1 MIVNKI
7 QMIKIGVNNMSFIKI
22 IISKIKKD
30 KRTAIERFSD
40 YSTTLI
46 DLFNTTIVSLKNVNH
61 DIDVEKEVNVAT
73 IEALKSDN
81 DKLDS
86 IRNKNQ
92 KMIEKF
98 EKLLND

>member
-1 MIVNKI
+1 MKLIKKIV
-7 QMIKIGVNNMSFIKI
+7 
-22 IISKIKKD
+22 SKFKKD
-30 KRTAIERFSD
+30 KRTAIEKFSD

-46 DLFNTTIVSLKNVNH
+46 DLFNTTINSLKNVNH
-61 DIDVEKEVNVAT
+61 DIEVEKEANVVT

>member
-1 MIVNKI
+1 MFNFLRKR
-7 QMIKIGVNNMSFIKI
+7 
-22 IISKIKKD
+22 D
-30 KRTAIERFSD
+30 TRTAIERFSD

-46 DLFNTTIVSLKNVNH
+46 DLFNTTIDSLKNVNH
-61 DIDVEKEVNVAT
+61 DIDVEKETNVVT

-98 EKLLND
+98 ENLLND

>member
-1 MIVNKI
+1 MKLIKKIV
-7 QMIKIGVNNMSFIKI
+7 
-22 IISKIKKD
+22 SKFRKD
-30 KRTAIERFSD
+30 KRTAIEKFSD

-46 DLFNTTIVSLKNVNH
+46 DLFNATINSLKDVNH
-61 DIDVEKEVNVAT
+61 DIDVEKEANIVT

-81 DKLDS
+81 EKLDN

-98 EKLLND
+98 ENLLND

>member
-1 MIVNKI
+1 MKLIKKIV
-7 QMIKIGVNNMSFIKI
+7 
-22 IISKIKKD
+22 SKFRKD
-30 KRTAIERFSD
+30 KRTAIEKFSD

-46 DLFNTTIVSLKNVNH
+46 DLFNTTIDGLKNVNY
-61 DIDVEKEVNVAT
+61 DIDVEKETNIVT

-81 DKLDS
+81 EKLDT

>member
-1 MIVNKI
+1 MKLIKKIV
-7 QMIKIGVNNMSFIKI
+7 
-22 IISKIKKD
+22 SKFRKD
-30 KRTAIERFSD
+30 KRTAIEKFSD

-61 DIDVEKEVNVAT
+61 DIEVEKETNIVT

-81 DKLDS
+81 DKLDD

>member
-1 MIVNKI
+1 MKLIKKIVLK
-7 QMIKIGVNNMSFIKI
+7 FR
-22 IISKIKKD
+22 KD
-30 KRTAIERFSD
+30 KRTAIEKFSD

-46 DLFNTTIVSLKNVNH
+46 DLFNTTINSLKNVNH
-61 DIDVEKEVNVAT
+61 DIDVEKEANLIT
-73 IEALKSDN
+73 IETLKSDN
-81 DKLDS
+81 DKLDN

>member
-1 MIVNKI
+1 MFNFLRKR
-7 QMIKIGVNNMSFIKI
+7 
-22 IISKIKKD
+22 D
-30 KRTAIERFSD
+30 TRTATERFSD

-61 DIDVEKEVNVAT
+61 DIEVEKETNIVT

-81 DKLDS
+81 DKLDN
-86 IRNKNQ
+86 IRIKNQ

-98 EKLLND
+98 ENLIND

>member
-1 MIVNKI
+1 MK
-7 QMIKIGVNNMSFIKI
+7 FIKKI
-22 IISKIKKD
+22 VSKIKKD
-30 KRTAIERFSD
+30 KRTAIEKFSD

-46 DLFNTTIVSLKNVNH
+46 DLFNTTIIGLKNVNH
-61 DIDVEKEVNVAT
+61 DIEVEKETNIVT
-73 IEALKSDN
+73 IEALKADN
-81 DKLDS
+81 DKLDN

>member
-1 MIVNKI
+1 MFNFLRKR
-7 QMIKIGVNNMSFIKI
+7 
-22 IISKIKKD
+22 D
-30 KRTAIERFSD
+30 TRTAIERFSD

-61 DIDVEKEVNVAT
+61 DIEVEKETNMVT

-81 DKLDS
+81 DKLDN
-86 IRNKNQ
+86 IRIKNQ

-98 EKLLND
+98 ENLIND

>member
-1 MIVNKI
+1 MKLIKKIV
-7 QMIKIGVNNMSFIKI
+7 
-22 IISKIKKD
+22 SKFRKD
-30 KRTAIERFSD
+30 KRTAIEKFSD

-46 DLFNTTIVSLKNVNH
+46 DLFNTTINSLKNVNH
-61 DIDVEKEVNVAT
+61 DIDVEKEVNIVT

-81 DKLDS
+81 EKLDT

>member
-1 MIVNKI
+1 MK
-7 QMIKIGVNNMSFIKI
+7 FIKKI
-22 IISKIKKD
+22 VSKIKKD
-30 KRTAIERFSD
+30 KRTAIEKFSD

-46 DLFNTTIVSLKNVNH
+46 DLFNATINGLKDVNH
-61 DIDVEKEVNVAT
+61 DIDVEKETNIVT

-81 DKLDS
+81 DKLDD

>member
-1 MIVNKI
+1 MK
-7 QMIKIGVNNMSFIKI
+7 FIKKI
-22 IISKIKKD
+22 VSKISKD
-30 KRTAIERFSD
+30 KRTVIEKFSD

-46 DLFNTTIVSLKNVNH
+46 DLFNSTIDGLKNVNR
-61 DIDVEKEVNVAT
+61 DIDIEKETNIVT

-81 DKLDS
+81 DKLDN

>member
-1 MIVNKI
+1 
-7 QMIKIGVNNMSFIKI
+7 MSFIKI

-46 DLFNTTIVSLKNVNH
+46 DLFNTTINSLKIVNH
-61 DIDVEKEVNVAT
+61 NIEVEKETNIVT
-73 IEALKSDN
+73 IEALKADN
-81 DKLDS
+81 DKLDN

>member
-1 MIVNKI
+1 MK
-7 QMIKIGVNNMSFIKI
+7 FIKKI
-22 IISKIKKD
+22 VSKFRKD
-30 KRTAIERFSD
+30 KRTAIEKFSD

-46 DLFNTTIVSLKNVNH
+46 DLFNTTIYSLKNVNH
-61 DIDVEKEVNVAT
+61 DIDVEKEANIVT

-81 DKLDS
+81 DKLDD